1 VKKYRVLTS
10 FVFSLTY
17 ILSCGGSSGVSAVR
31 AGDYSIVGRG
41 TYRGQLEFQ
50 GDGGDLESVKKLRTE
65 IEQDEMIIL
74 DMISDRFYTIP
85 HAPYEFKFAAIDES
99 SDRLVLRYF
108 ARIFEHPIYAGYQIQ
123 FVFVHSSGKLLRIL
137 TAEVPLE

>member
-1 VKKYRVLTS
+1 MKQYRVLTS
-10 FVFSLTY
+10 LVFFLTY
-17 ILSCGGSSGVSAVR
+17 MLSCGGGSGVSAVR
-31 AGDYSIVGRG
+31 AGDYCIAGRG

-50 GDGGDLESVKKLRTE
+50 GGGEHLESVEKLRAE
-65 IEQDEMIIL
+65 IEQDDMIIL
-74 DMISDRFYTIP
+74 DMISDRFHTIP
-85 HAPYEFKFAAIDES
+85 HAPYKFKFAAIDET